1 MIFQRTNQVTLSDY
15 IREPKRDWN
24 DKQWLQYAYI
34 QYHSPWIKK
43 EEKEYYKD
51 IIDRLSNTNRY

>member
-1 MIFQRTNQVTLSDY
+1 MMSLKDY
-15 IREPKRDWN
+15 IKEPKKNWTN
-24 DKQWLQYAYI
+24 KQWLQYAYI